1 MTTEP
6 RAPASPPADEAPTSR
21 LRGFY
26 KRSIDDRLAIV
37 QRFSGLTD
45 AEVATLRGVDPEAL
59 GQADRMIENVAG
71 LFHFPVGFGA
81 NFRVDGRDVLVP
93 MVIEEPSVVAASSNA
108 ARLLR
113 GGAGIVTDATAPEM
127 IGQIQLCDVPDL
139 DAGKRAIE
147 AEAEQLVALANEG
160 HPRLIARGGGARSLY
175 VRAIPESDIGP
186 MLVVHLVVDVC
197 DAMGA
202 NLVNSMA
209 ERLAGECERLSGAAA
224 YLRILSNLAD
234 RRLVSAVGRV
244 HVDRLARPG
253 LGYTGRDVALRIERA
268 SVFAEVD
275 PYRAATHNKGIMNGI
290 DAFLLATGQDWRA
303 VEAGAHAYA
312 ARSGRYTAMA
322 TWRVEGDELVGR
334 IEVPMQVGI
343 VGGVTKVHPVVK
355 VLLKVVDAHT
365 ATDVGRI
372 AVSVGLAQNMA
383 AIMALATEGIQRGHM
398 SLHARNIAASV
409 GARGKEID
417 RIVAEMIRRS
427 SISHDAAAAIL
438 RDSQAIELDAT
449 GQPKVAAKADAL
461 SIDELRQVRDTYWP
475 RIETLIQELLPRPA
489 HADPSQRALS
499 EAFWYQMDT
508 GGKRLRAV
516 IPLVVYEAFGGVPAD
531 AVPLSAALEILH
543 NATLVHKDA
552 ADRLRERRGRD
563 TAWVR
568 FGLDQ
573 AVNAGDAM
581 IFVAMGCLGRLK
593 GPGTVIQRL
602 QQRVVA
608 RMMAVIGAQMDA
620 AEAPEG
626 GRDGDALI
634 ELLRNRT
641 GGLFQ
646 LAVTGGALLAGAND
660 ELLERLEDVGG
671 DLGVMFQVQDELVGI
686 VGGFSSQRRG
696 ASIAGGGVGILVE
709 HCLAHL
715 DDTERAE
722 LRDILRRPASQTS
735 DSAVLHAISLVRK
748 TGSLGYGV
756 ALLERYQHRLATAS
770 ETLPQRGLVR
780 LLAGIGDI
788 FLAPL
793 LGQIPERPGA

>member
-1 MTTEP
+1 MSNSP
-6 RAPASPPADEAPTSR
+6 RTSR

-26 KRSIDDRLAIV
+26 KLPVQERLKVVA
-37 QRFSGLTD
+37 RFADLSD
-45 AEVATLRGVDPEAL
+45 EEVETLRGHEPERLA
-59 GQADRMIENVAG
+59 QADRMIENVVG
-71 LFHFPVGFGA
+71 LFHFPLGFGA

-113 GGAGIVTDATAPEM
+113 GGDGIITHATPPEM

-139 DAGKRAIE
+139 DAAHKAIVAASE
-147 AEAEQLVALANEG
+147 DLVALANEG
-160 HPRLIARGGGARSLY
+160 HPRLIARGGGARGLE
-175 VRAIPESDIGP
+175 VRTFADTSIGP

-209 ERLAGECERLSGAAA
+209 EGIASQCVELSGGSVN
-224 YLRILSNLAD
+224 LRILSNLAD
-234 RRLVSAVGRV
+234 RRLVGAVGRV
-244 HVDRLARPG
+244 PVDQLARPG
-253 LGYTGRDVALRIERA
+253 LGYSGREVALRMERA

-290 DAFLLATGQDWRA
+290 DAFLVATGQDWRA

-312 ARSGRYTAMA
+312 ARSGQYSAMA

-355 VLLKVVDAHT
+355 VLLKVIEAHT

-383 AIMALATEGIQRGHM
+383 AVMALATEGIQRGHM

-409 GARGKEID
+409 GARGAEID
-417 RIVAEMIRRS
+417 RIVAAMIKQS
-427 SISHDAAAAIL
+427 AISHDAAAAL
-438 RDSQAIELDAT
+438 LQDQTSAQTTGGQTSETVGTHPTSPLTIE
-449 GQPKVAAKADAL
+449 
-461 SIDELRQVRDTYWP
+461 ELRSVRDRYWP
-475 RIETLIQELLPRPA
+475 QIEALIAELIPRPA
-489 HADPSQRALS
+489 QARPECKALA
-499 EAFWYQMDT
+499 EALWYQIDT

-516 IPLVVYEAFGGVPAD
+516 IPLVVYEAFGGEAAD
-531 AVPLSAALEILH
+531 AVPLSAAIEVLH

-552 ADRLRERRGRD
+552 AYRLRERRGQD

-573 AVNAGDAM
+573 AVNAGDALL
-581 IFVAMGCLGRLK
+581 FVAMGCLGKLPRRAE
-593 GPGTVIQRL
+593 VIQRL
-602 QQRVVA
+602 QHSVVT
-608 RMMAVIGAQMDA
+608 RMLSVIGAQMDA
-620 AEAPEG
+620 AEAEG
-626 GRDGDALI
+626 DGRDGDALI

-646 LAVTGGALLAGAND
+646 LAVTGGALLAGANN
-660 ELLERLEDVGG
+660 EILQRLEDIGG
-671 DLGVMFQVQDELVGI
+671 DIGVMFQVQDELLGI
-686 VGGFSSQRRG
+686 VGGFSTYRPG
-696 ASIAGGGVGILVE
+696 AAIAGGGVGILVE
-709 HCLAHL
+709 HCMAQL
-715 DDTERAE
+715 DPQEQQA
-722 LRDILRRPASQTS
+722 LRDILNRPAANTS
-735 DSAVLHAISLVRK
+735 DAAIQHAITLLNQ
-748 TGSLGYGV
+748 TGSLNYGV
-756 ALLERYQHRLATAS
+756 NLLERYQGRLSGAAQ
-770 ETLPQRGLVR
+770 TLPQQGLVR
-780 LLAGIGDI
+780 LLSGIGDI

-793 LGQIPERPGA
+793 MQAVSESKSH